1 MLHSLLP
8 TVLFVNKNVCRMEK
22 TAILL
27 TCYNRKDKTI
37 KCLGSLYK
45 ALEPQQGKMKFDV
58 FLVDDGCTDGTS
70 EAIAKDFPEVTII
83 QGSGALF
90 WSGGMRLAWET
101 ALKTEDGYDFYLLL
115 NDDVILTDNFLKG
128 ILETHKYCLE
138 HYNRSGIYVSSTR
151 DLEDAKLSYG
161 GTLITHKG
169 VKIKSV
175 KIAPGKDPVLC
186 SMANANILMVSSNVV
201 KTIGILDEKY
211 THQFGDYDYT
221 LAASTRNIP
230 VLVCPGIGGICGND
244 HGNNWLPANSTLKDR
259 IKYLYSPLGLA
270 YKEQIYYLKKNFIF
284 QFPYYFSMLWL
295 KTLFPFI
302 WDRLKTESV

>member
-1 MLHSLLP
+1 
-8 TVLFVNKNVCRMEK
+8 MEK
-22 TAILL
+22 IAILL

-37 KCLGSLYK
+37 NCLRSLYK
-45 ALEPQQGKMKFDV
+45 ALEPHHGEMEFDV

-70 EAIAKDFPEVTII
+70 EAVAKDFPQVNII
-83 QGSGALF
+83 QGSGELF
-90 WSGGMRLAWET
+90 WSGGMRLAWQT
-101 ALKTEDGYDFYLLL
+101 AINSGVGFDFYLLL
-115 NDDVILTDNFLKG
+115 NDDVILAYNFLKG
-128 ILETHKYCLE
+128 ILDTHKYCLE
-138 HYNRSGIYVSSTR
+138 HYNQSGIYVSSTS
-151 DLEDAKLSYG
+151 DLVDTKLSYG

-169 VKIKSV
+169 IKIKSV
-175 KIAPGKDPVLC
+175 KIVPGSVPAPC

-244 HGNNWLPANSTLKDR
+244 HGNSWLPGNSALKDR

-270 YKEQIYYLKKNFIF
+270 YKEQTYYLKKNFKF